1 MQYSWYSNNA
11 DKKSPET
18 IHQILA
24 FGSLDD
30 IKSLKQTLGKETLTE
45 LFLRSPQKVYTAP
58 TLNFITKFILHIHSS
73 IDEQRYLKNTPRHTR

>member
-1 MQYSWYSNNA
+1 MQYSWYTNKV

-30 IKSLKQTLGKETLTE
+30 IKSLKQSLGEETLTE
-45 LFLRSPQKVYTAP
+45 LFLRSPQKIYTAS
-58 TLNFITKFILHIHSS
+58 TLNFIAKFILHIHSS
-73 IDEQRYLKNTPRHTR
+73 IDEQRYLKNTPRYTR

>member
-30 IKSLKQTLGKETLTE
+30 IKSLKQTLGE
-45 LFLRSPQKVYTAP
+45 
-58 TLNFITKFILHIHSS
+58 
-73 IDEQRYLKNTPRHTR
+73 